1 MALQTYGRILCLWCC
16 VIFASC
22 DFVKGVQTTMGDL
35 FAKKNQIQS
44 PKKNPVTKKEPDPA
58 TKTETNLDEPP
69 AEAPAAE
76 VAGDEKET
84 MLPRTRETRIAPQ
97 VYDESIPLKPVNHL
111 GGRIGAVFLDDAFL
125 YVAMGR
131 TLYGL
136 DDNLKIKTSINLEA
150 PITAINSINVDGG
163 KRIYVS
169 EWNNILE
176 VVEVLQGQF
185 KHVKSFKVDGAFDR
199 VYNFTAADGS
209 PSHQIFV
216 LLPDKIQTLGLDK
229 QEVEI
234 IGETS
239 IANAW
244 QVLPTQ
250 DYLFVVEGTNLK
262 IVSRLHQSVKASIPV
277 GEPFELLGIYQEK
290 SSQFL
295 LMALNNL
302 EQKAITALQLI
313 PLTQDG
319 SGIADLGKKYE
330 LTNPIRA
337 IVLDGSLPLAYLMG
351 DGFLE
356 VFDLQNKKL
365 FQSGKAE
372 FKNVQ
377 TLAGAANKLV
387 LSTASTLY
395 KTTLALEEEKPAEPP
410 LQPDTTL
417 TPHSPRIV
425 FSAMV
430 SEPTLYNPREIYLLG
445 GPALLAYQKPSGE
458 APAGPAFF
466 HAPDFSQK
474 IFPIPKA
481 AASGAE
487 SLDGL
492 TVRLIQSNLVGQ
504 KNGKFY
510 KISFDPKTQKIT
522 LEAMASG
529 DPEAENAA
537 LKSKIKPGNEGTQI
551 LDVRPAPNKKLAYAL
566 YKTEENL
573 SLGVIDLNPPSPVE
587 LSVIKNV
594 ELESLQGISFSKG
607 GNSLILPTKQGLSV
621 YDMTN
626 PKTPKELYQWKI
638 GPATF
643 VDVTDRGR
651 TVCAAVGEIGI
662 ECARFKEQEKN

>member
-1 MALQTYGRILCLWCC
+1 MILQTYGCILCLWCC

-22 DFVKGVQTTMGDL
+22 DFVKGVQTTIGDL
-35 FAKKNQIQS
+35 FAEKNQIQS
-44 PKKNPVTKKEPDPA
+44 PKKNPATKKEADPA
-58 TKTETNLDEPP
+58 AKTETNMAEPAP
-69 AEAPAAE
+69 EAAAAE

-84 MLPRTRETRIAPQ
+84 ILPRTRETRIAPQ

-150 PITAINSINVDGG
+150 PITAINSIDVDGG

-176 VVEVLQGQF
+176 VVEVLEGQF
-185 KHVKSFKVDGAFDR
+185 KHLKSFKVDGAFDR
-199 VYNFTAADGS
+199 VYNFTAADGT

-216 LLPDKIQTLGLDK
+216 LLPDKIQTLGLGK

-277 GEPFELLGIYQEK
+277 GETFELLGIYREK

-302 EQKAITALQLI
+302 EQKTITALQLI

-319 SGIADLGKKYE
+319 SGIADLGKKYD
-330 LTNPIRA
+330 LTNPSRN

-377 TLAGAANKLV
+377 TLAGADNKLI
-387 LSTASTLY
+387 LSTAATLY
-395 KTTLALEEEKPAEPP
+395 KTTLALEEEKLAEPP
-410 LQPDTTL
+410 LQPDATL
-417 TPHSPRIV
+417 PPQSPRVI

-430 SEPTLYNPREIYLLG
+430 SEPTLYNPLQIYLLG
-445 GPALLAYQKPSGE
+445 GPTLLAYQKPSGE
-458 APAGPAFF
+458 TPAGPAFF
-466 HAPDFSQK
+466 HTTDFSQK
-474 IFPIPKA
+474 IFPIPTV
-481 AASGAE
+481 AASSAE

-492 TVRLIQSNLVGQ
+492 TVRLIQNNLVGQ
-504 KNGKFY
+504 KTGKFY
-510 KISFDPKTQKIT
+510 KINFDFKTQKIT

-551 LDVRPAPNKKLAYAL
+551 LDVRLAPNKKLAYAL
-566 YKTEENL
+566 YKTAEGP
-573 SLGVIDLNPPSPVE
+573 SLGVIDLSPPNPVE

-594 ELESLQGISFSKG
+594 EWNAESLQGISFSKG

-621 YDMTN
+621 YDITN

-638 GPATF
+638 GPTTF

-651 TVCAAVGEIGI
+651 TVCAAVGEMGI
-662 ECARFKEQEKN
+662 ECARFKE